1 MKLAIAPKFLRSSFL
16 RREWAIPWLVALAP
30 YINYQLGRSL
40 VWAVK
45 SREGS
50 VSSQHLYEVRP
61 RKDHHSVDV
70 ISDALLFGR
79 LWHCEPNAVS
89 NAKAKRKAG
98 ALTQPPPAMGAL
110 EELK

>member
-1 MKLAIAPKFLRSSFL
+1 MKLFSRVACGQSHGWWHLRHISFISL
-16 RREWAIPWLVALAP
+16 DFPR
-30 YINYQLGRSL
+30 LGGED
-40 VWAVK
+40 
-45 SREGS
+45 REGS

-70 ISDALLFGR
+70 ISDALLFDR
-79 LWHCEPNAVS
+79 LWHCEANAVS

>member
-1 MKLAIAPKFLRSSFL
+1 MVGGTCAIYHLSAWTFPR
-16 RREWAIPWLVALAP
+16 
-30 YINYQLGRSL
+30 LGGED
-40 VWAVK
+40 
-45 SREGS
+45 REGS

-79 LWHCEPNAVS
+79 LWYGEPNAVS

-98 ALTQPPPAMGAL
+98 ALTQTPPAMGAL